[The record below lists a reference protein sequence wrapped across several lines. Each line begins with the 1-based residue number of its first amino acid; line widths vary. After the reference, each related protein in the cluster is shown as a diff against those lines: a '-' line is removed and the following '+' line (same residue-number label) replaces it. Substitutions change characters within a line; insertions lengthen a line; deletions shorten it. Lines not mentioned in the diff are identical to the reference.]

1 MSKRRAFFLL
11 VAAALLVAIAARLTG
26 ESDLLNSWWLAIGAG
41 TLAMLLSRARTATFI
56 AVVLALVTAVV
67 TVASASTLLAGNA
80 GVLAL
85 GLLALSTL
93 AQLLTVRGL
102 AMFPERWRSSAKYET
117 QSANPWNSVDQG
129 IDPTL

>member
-1 MSKRRAFFLL
+1 
-11 VAAALLVAIAARLTG
+11 
-26 ESDLLNSWWLAIGAG
+26 
-41 TLAMLLSRARTATFI
+41 MLLSRARTATFI

-85 GLLALSTL
+85 GLLALSTV